1 MKEEMDNRMDNRI
14 ERLNQFVPKEYQDE
28 VREQI
33 TAILETV
40 QEEAF
45 LDGYRYAV
53 AILNDGL
60 IKKS

>member
-1 MKEEMDNRMDNRI
+1 MKEEMENRI
-14 ERLNQFVPKEYQDE
+14 ERLNQFVPKEYQEE
-28 VREQI
+28 VKEEI

-53 AILNDGL
+53 AVLNDGL

>member
-1 MKEEMDNRMDNRI
+1 MKEEMDNRI
-14 ERLNQFVPKEYQDE
+14 ERLNQFVPKEYQEE
-28 VREQI
+28 VKEQI

-53 AILNDGL
+53 AVLNDGL
-60 IKKS
+60 IKKN

>member
-1 MKEEMDNRMDNRI
+1 MKADIENRI

>member
-1 MKEEMDNRMDNRI
+1 MKADIENRI
-14 ERLNQFVPKEYQDE
+14 ERLDQFVPKEYQEE
-28 VREQI
+28 VKEEI

>member
-1 MKEEMDNRMDNRI
+1 MKEEMENRL
-14 ERLNQFVPKEYQDE
+14 ERLNQFVPKEYQEE
-28 VREQI
+28 VKEEI
-33 TAILETV
+33 TDILETV

-60 IKKS
+60 IKKN

>member
-1 MKEEMDNRMDNRI
+1 MEENVKEEMENRI

-33 TAILETV
+33 IAILETV

-53 AILNDGL
+53 AVLNDGL

>member
-1 MKEEMDNRMDNRI
+1 MKEEMENRL
-14 ERLNQFVPKEYQDE
+14 ERLNQFVPKEYQEE
-28 VREQI
+28 VKEEI

-60 IKKS
+60 IKKN

>member
-1 MKEEMDNRMDNRI
+1 MKEEMENRI

-33 TAILETV
+33 IAILETV

-53 AILNDGL
+53 AVLNDGL